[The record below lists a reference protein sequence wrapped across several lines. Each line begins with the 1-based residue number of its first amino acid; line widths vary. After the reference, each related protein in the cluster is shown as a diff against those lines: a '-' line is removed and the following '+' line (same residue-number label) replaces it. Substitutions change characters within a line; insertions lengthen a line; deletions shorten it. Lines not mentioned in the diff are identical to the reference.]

1 MKTLFTIFFIV
12 IGTLLFSQDTKEFY
26 LKSGDRVS
34 GMITGETDSTYTIET
49 SFGAVTINKADI
61 RPDEVLIYLN
71 SGDKVKGVLILEST
85 EGFKITSQF
94 GELFIER
101 NKVGRV
107 EFINRPTEVSGETK
121 RPGQDDSGRWY
132 YGNEKLNDIYFD
144 PTGYTLEENVLYF
157 SGLSWGY
164 GLTNKFQI
172 MSKWGGYFF
181 GDLNFRPKYMVF
193 KKGNVK
199 SEQAFSIGGHFH
211 LRGFPNKYKL
221 REVVETDIVWETGEE
236 ETHTRNDWIR
246 VGEKCNLLEETFT
259 DCEEEEKMWYEF
271 FAAYTVSNLKKS
283 GQGRINHTI
292 GATVTSY
299 SGYDTMPRAYYA
311 VSADARKSLKLI
323 FEVFWD
329 PYWTSL
335 LEFGEQKHVSD
346 IDFDFGFIYAYN
358 ESFRIGIHF
367 QRPLVAFYYKF

>member
-1 MKTLFTIFFIV
+1 MRILSVAIYFVAITI
-12 IGTLLFSQDTKEFY
+12 LFSQDTKEFY

-34 GMITGETDSTYTIET
+34 GTVTGETDSTYTLET
-49 SFGAVTINKADI
+49 AFGNVTINKADI
-61 RPDEVLIYLN
+61 QPDEVVIYLS

-85 EGFKITSQF
+85 EGFKIKSQF

-101 NKVGRV
+101 NKVNRV
-107 EFINRPTEVSGETK
+107 EFINRPTEVSGESK

-144 PTGYTLEENVLYF
+144 PTGYTLEENVLYL

-164 GLTNKFQI
+164 GLTDKFQI

-211 LRGFPNKYKL
+211 LRGFPNKYEL
-221 REVVETDIVWETGEE
+221 EEVE
-236 ETHTRNDWIR
+236 ETETNWVR
-246 VGEKCNLLEETFT
+246 VGEKCNFVEETFT
-259 DCEEEEKMWYEF
+259 DCEEDEKMWYEF
-271 FAAYTVSNLKKS
+271 FAAYTISNLKKS
-283 GQGRINHTI
+283 GQGRINHTF
-292 GATVTSY
+292 GATMTSY
-299 SGYDTMPRAYYA
+299 PGYDTMPRAYYA
-311 VSADARKSLKLI
+311 VSADARRSLKLI

-335 LEFGEQKHVSD
+335 LEFGEEKNISD
-346 IDFDFGFIYAYN
+346 VDFDFGFIYAYN
-358 ESFRIGIHF
+358 ESFRVGIHF

>member
-1 MKTLFTIFFIV
+1 MRILFATVFIV
-12 IGTLLFSQDTKEFY
+12 FSTFLFSQDTKEFY
-26 LKSGDRVS
+26 LQSGDRVS
-34 GMITGETDSTYTIET
+34 GMVIGETDSTYTLKT

-61 RPDEVLIYLN
+61 KPDEVFIYLN
-71 SGDKVKGVLILEST
+71 SGDKVRGVLILEST
-85 EGFKITSQF
+85 EGFKIKSQF

-101 NKVGRV
+101 NKVDRV
-107 EFINRPTEVSGETK
+107 EFINRPTEASGETK

-144 PTGYTLEENVLYF
+144 PTGYTLEENILYL

-164 GLTNKFQI
+164 GLTEKFQI

-211 LRGFPNKYKL
+211 LRGYPNKYELK
-221 REVVETDIVWETGEE
+221 EVDEIEI
-236 ETHTRNDWIR
+236 HIRNNWTR
-246 VGEKCNLLEETFT
+246 VGEKCNLLEETIT

-271 FAAYTVSNLKKS
+271 FAAYTISNLKKS

-299 SGYDTMPRAYYA
+299 PGYDTMPRVYYA

-329 PYWTSL
+329 PYWASM
-335 LEFGEQKHVSD
+335 LEFVEEKNVSD

-358 ESFRIGIHF
+358 ENFRIGIHF

>member
-1 MKTLFTIFFIV
+1 MRQTSIIFVCLTI
-12 IGTLLFSQDTKEFY
+12 TTLFSQDTKEFY
-26 LKSGDRVS
+26 LKSGDRIS
-34 GMITGETDSTYTIET
+34 GTVTTETDSTYTLET
-49 SFGAVTINKADI
+49 AFGSITIMKKDI
-61 RPDEVLIYLN
+61 QPDEVVIYLN
-71 SGDKVKGVLILEST
+71 SGDKVRGILISEST
-85 EGFKITSQF
+85 EGFKIKSQF

-101 NKVGRV
+101 NKVNRV
-107 EFINRPTEVSGETK
+107 EFINRPTEASGERK

-144 PTGYTLEENVLYF
+144 PTGYTLDENVLYL

-164 GLTNKFQI
+164 GLTDRFQI
-172 MSKWGGYFF
+172 MSKWGGYFW

-211 LRGFPNKYKL
+211 LRGYPNKHELK
-221 REVVETDIVWETGEE
+221 EVDEDYGDTGET
-236 ETHTRNDWIR
+236 ETRKRWER
-246 VGEKCNLLEETFT
+246 VGDKCNFLEEEFT
-259 DCEEEEKMWYEF
+259 DCEDENKMWYEF

-283 GQGRINHTI
+283 GQGRINYTI
-292 GATVTSY
+292 GASVTSY
-299 SGYDTMPRAYYA
+299 PGYDSMPRAYYA

-329 PYWTSL
+329 PYWTSI
-335 LEFGEQKHVSD
+335 LEFGEEKNITDV
-346 IDFDFGFIYAYN
+346 DFDFGFIYAYSEN
-358 ESFRIGIHF
+358 FRIGIHF

>member
-49 SFGAVTINKADI
+49 SFGAVTINKTDI

-164 GLTNKFQI
+164 GLTDKFQI

-199 SEQAFSIGGHFH
+199 
-211 LRGFPNKYKL
+211 
-221 REVVETDIVWETGEE
+221 
-236 ETHTRNDWIR
+236 
-246 VGEKCNLLEETFT
+246 
-259 DCEEEEKMWYEF
+259 
-271 FAAYTVSNLKKS
+271 
-283 GQGRINHTI
+283 
-292 GATVTSY
+292 
-299 SGYDTMPRAYYA
+299 
-311 VSADARKSLKLI
+311 LI
-323 FEVFWD
+323 F
-329 PYWTSL
+329 PGIL
-335 LEFGEQKHVSD
+335 LFAGPFNIDEGYLD
-346 IDFDFGFIYAYN
+346 IISIVNLEANFLI
-358 ESFRIGIHF
+358 
-367 QRPLVAFYYKF
+367 LVLSSSI